1 MASLYGRAGRLPT
14 KNGAAWP
21 RAVTVLAER
30 VGGRWL
36 SGAFS
41 VGGIM
46 CMISLYANT
55 IITSE
60 VSLQVRKDDEAPFS
74 VWLRLSA
81 LIYMEVCMGVV

>member
-1 MASLYGRAGRLPT
+1 LA
-14 KNGAAWP
+14 

-74 VWLRLSA
+74 V
-81 LIYMEVCMGVV
+81 